1 MRLWPWLADRHA
13 GFTTPPPHGMTIH
26 IRPVPPT
33 ELEGTAPMLTSLL
46 YRVVNDGTPL
56 GFLPPLSALEAH
68 NYWLS
73 LAPDLRNGTR
83 LLLVAFTQRGPA
95 GSAQLVLSTTPNGR
109 HRAEIQKLFVASEV
123 RGNGVGRALVSA
135 LHHAARRSQRSLIVL
150 NTRRWQPAEAFYR
163 RLGYREVGVIPGWTI
178 GPQGERYD
186 HVTLY
191 HELGHTSLSTR
202 GARHGTSIRVRD

>member
-1 MRLWPWLADRHA
+1 
-13 GFTTPPPHGMTIH
+13 MTIH
-26 IRPVPPT
+26 IRPVLPT

-46 YRVVNDGTPL
+46 YQAVNGGSPL
-56 GFLPPLSALEAH
+56 GFVPPLSALEAH

-73 LAPDLRNGTR
+73 LAPELHNGSR
-83 LLLVAFTQRGPA
+83 LLLVAFTQQGPA

-109 HRAEIQKLFVASEV
+109 HRAEIQKLFVAAEV
-123 RGNGVGRALVSA
+123 RGNGVGRALVAA
-135 LHHAARRSQRSLIVL
+135 LHYAARRSHRSLIVL
-150 NTRRWQPAEAFYR
+150 NTRRGQPAEAFYR

-191 HELGHTSLSTR
+191 HELGHTSLNSR
-202 GARHGTSIRVRD
+202 GARHGTSMRVRD

>member
-1 MRLWPWLADRHA
+1 
-13 GFTTPPPHGMTIH
+13 MTIH
-26 IRPVPPT
+26 IRPVLPT

-46 YRVVNDGTPL
+46 YQAVNGGSPL
-56 GFLPPLSALEAH
+56 GFVPPLSALEAH

-73 LAPDLRNGTR
+73 LAPELRDGSR
-83 LLLVAFTQRGPA
+83 LLLVAFTQQGPA
-95 GSAQLVLSTTPNGR
+95 GSAQLVLSTAPSGR

-123 RGNGVGRALVSA
+123 RGNGVGRALVTA
-135 LHHAARRSQRSLIVL
+135 LHYAARRSHRSLIVL
-150 NTRRWQPAEAFYR
+150 DTRRGDPAEAFYR

-191 HELGHTSLSTR
+191 HELGHASLASR
-202 GARHGTSIRVRD
+202 VARLGTSVRVRE